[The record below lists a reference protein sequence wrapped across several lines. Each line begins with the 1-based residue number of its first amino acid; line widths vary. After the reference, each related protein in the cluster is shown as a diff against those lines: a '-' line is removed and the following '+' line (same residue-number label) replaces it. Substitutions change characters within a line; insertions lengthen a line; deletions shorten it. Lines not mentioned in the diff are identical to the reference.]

1 MSVPDIATLINIRN
15 LVPSAATAEPP
26 AVFVRWMLR
35 LATVIIF
42 VAATVIGVQFA
53 MAAPTESPVSL
64 SESRH

>member
-1 MSVPDIATLINIRN
+1 MSVPDVATLINIRS

-35 LATVIIF
+35 LATVMIF
-42 VAATVIGVQFA
+42 AAATVIGVQFA
-53 MAAPTESPVSL
+53 LAAPTGSPVSL